1 MAGWT
6 CTIRHPWLS
15 PAVGKRRPADEEEGP
30 DTAVSLPFK
39 RRKHNTLEHGFA
51 RLTLNHTASPPLPSS
66 SPSLSPSHLISQ
78 IGSTNISASRK
89 ASATSYSS
97 TFDVPLP
104 TSFAGSTSP
113 ESDVEMDV
121 EVDSKHS
128 SSLLPSSSPNRH
140 HACHT
145 AALHGT
151 PRTWSTVA
159 SSPGRQSSKTEEP
172 EHFKRVEISPVLLG
186 HLKHTKCSPIIPI
199 TSPNTTA
206 SSSQALVL
214 YRPLRPPSP
223 TLSPQCAPE
232 GDNTSSS
239 GDNTV
244 DGPGKVC
251 TVLGENAM
259 DVEL

>member
-1 MAGWT
+1 MAGW
-6 CTIRHPWLS
+6 TIRHPWLS
-15 PAVGKRRPADEEEGP
+15 PAVGKRRPADEEGEGP

-121 EVDSKHS
+121 EVD
-128 SSLLPSSSPNRH
+128 
-140 HACHT
+140 T
-145 AALHGT
+145 ALHGT